1 MKTKQSVKKVSTV
14 GMSREEWLD
23 KRRHTLGGSDA
34 AAIIGLSKWSS
45 PMSVWA
51 DKTGRAPD
59 KPDSESMRL
68 GRDLE
73 DYVAHRWMES
83 TGKKVRRVNAMLY
96 NPLYPFAHADI
107 DREVMGE
114 KAGLECKTT
123 STLDI
128 KQFQGMEFPEKY
140 YAQCVHYLAVTGYDR
155 WYLAVLVFGRGLFTF
170 KVERDQAEIDALMEA
185 EQEFWELVKNDT
197 PPAADG
203 MEPTAEALLTIY
215 QETHDQ
221 EAVQLFG
228 REGLLREWSG
238 IKEQIAALETR
249 KAEIE
254 NTLKLDLKEAEQGA
268 CTGFTVKWK
277 PQTRQTFQTSAFKKA
292 FPDIDLSP
300 FYKTSETRIFRII
313 EDKGEI

>member
-1 MKTKQSVKKVSTV
+1 MKTNKSVKKVSTV
-14 GMSREEWLD
+14 GMNREEWLEM
-23 KRRHTLGGSDA
+23 RRRTVGGSDA

-59 KPDSESMRL
+59 KSDSEDMRM

-73 DYVAHRWMES
+73 NYVAHRWMEA

-96 NPLYPFAHADI
+96 NALYPFAHADI
-107 DREVMGE
+107 DREVIGE

-123 STLDI
+123 SPLDAR
-128 KQFQGMEFPEKY
+128 KFQGIEFPEEY

-155 WYLAVLVFGRGLFTF
+155 WYLAVLVFGRGFFTF
-170 KVERDQAEIDALMEA
+170 KLERDQAEIDALMEA
-185 EQEFWELVKNDT
+185 EREFWELVKNGT

-203 MEPTAEALLTIY
+203 MKPTTDAILTIY
-215 QETHDQ
+215 QESHDQ
-221 EAVQLFG
+221 ETVQLFG
-228 REGLLREWSG
+228 REGLLHEWSG

-254 NTLKLDLKEAEQGA
+254 NTLKLDLKEAEQGV
-268 CTGFTVKWK
+268 CTKFTVKWK
-277 PQTRQTFQTSAFKKA
+277 PQTRQTFQISAFKKA

-300 FYKTSETRIFRII
+300 FYKTSETRIFHIM
-313 EDKGEI
+313 EDEEEF